1 MRDTRR
7 PERIPRFLIGGGS
20 AAALNLAL
28 VYLGVE
34 LLGLD
39 SDLQQNYVNVVA
51 MEISL
56 LYSFVVYRTLV
67 WNDRGDGAAR
77 TILLRQLPL
86 YHLSA
91 GAGVLTRTAVF
102 PLLQALGVHYLP
114 NTVIGILIGAAVN
127 YALSDR
133 YVFAHPTGGERP

>member
-1 MRDTRR
+1 MHRT
-7 PERIPRFLIGGGS
+7 ERILLFLAGGGS

-28 VYLGVE
+28 VYIGVE
-34 LLGLD
+34 TLGLR
-39 SDLQQNYVNVVA
+39 SDLHQNYVNVVA

-56 LYSFVVYRTLV
+56 LYSFVVYRTFV
-67 WNDRGDGAAR
+67 WRDRDAGLGR
-77 TILLRQLPL
+77 ILLRQLPL

-91 GAGVLTRTAVF
+91 GAGVLSRVALF

-114 NTVIGILIGAAVN
+114 NTVIGILIGSAVN

-133 YVFAHPTGGERP
+133 YVFAQPADGERS